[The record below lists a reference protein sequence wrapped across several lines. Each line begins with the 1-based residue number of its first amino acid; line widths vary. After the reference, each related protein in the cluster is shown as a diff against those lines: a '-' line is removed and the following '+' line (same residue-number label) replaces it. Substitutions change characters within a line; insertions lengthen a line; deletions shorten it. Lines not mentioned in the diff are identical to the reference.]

1 MTMARSEYAPI
12 ALFVYNR
19 VEHTQQTVDHLR
31 KNILAAQSDLFVFC
45 DGARPQDTSAVA
57 AVRDYVHT
65 ICGFRNVMILERKTN
80 AGLATSI
87 IEGVSDV
94 VNKYGSVIVL
104 EDDLVT
110 SPQFLPYM
118 NTCLGKY
125 EQSSEVF
132 SIAGWSPPTLA
143 HAESKYSIAFLPRNC
158 SWGWATWKDRWNTID
173 WNVSDYDEFKC
184 SSARQ
189 KEFNRGGV
197 DLSTMLKAQMNGE
210 INSWAIVFCYSQF
223 TQNKR
228 TVFPFRSYVK
238 NIGCDGS
245 GVHCD
250 VEISQQPIESR
261 ERELVLP
268 EAVYEDESALA
279 LFAAFYRP
287 APFIIRAINKLARTV
302 IGKNIIRYETTPS

>member
-1 MTMARSEYAPI
+1 MPVIQPEYAPI

-19 VEHTQQTVDHLR
+19 VDHTQQTVDHLR
-31 KNILAAQSDLFVFC
+31 KNFLATQSDLFVFC
-45 DGARPQDTSAVA
+45 DGARSQDTDTVA
-57 AVRDYVHT
+57 AVRKYIYSISGFKSIT
-65 ICGFRNVMILERKTN
+65 IIERDINV
-80 AGLATSI
+80 GLAASI
-87 IEGVSDV
+87 VEGVSDV
-94 VNKYGSVIVL
+94 VNQYGSVIVL

-110 SPQFLPYM
+110 SPHFLTYM

-125 EQSSEVF
+125 ENFPEVF
-132 SIAGWSPPTLA
+132 SIAGWSPPTLTKV
-143 HAESKYSIAFLPRNC
+143 ESEYSIAFLPRNC
-158 SWGWATWKDRWNTID
+158 SWGWATWKDRWNTVD
-173 WNVSDYDEFKC
+173 WDVSDYDEFKH
-184 SSARQ
+184 SPLRQ

-197 DLSTMLKAQMNGE
+197 DLSNMLKAQMNGE

-228 TVFPFRSYVK
+228 TVFPLRSYVE

-250 VEISQQPIESR
+250 VEISQQPIESH